1 MTLYELRKM
10 LLPVLPNVQVG
21 FDNDGQVIVFTDKV
35 ADIDGELHDK
45 NCPSDAEVGDEIV

>member
-35 ADIDGELHDK
+35 ADIDDELHDK
-45 NCPSDAEVGDEIV
+45 NCPSDAGVSDE